1 MLDLEKFFEEKDLQE
16 VVWEIEGNN
25 SLHILSNEIV
35 IDFIM
40 DLPEGKNKDKIR
52 KNLSRIDFKNG
63 NINNF
68 LKHIAKWLV
77 TA

>member
-52 KNLSRIDFKNG
+52 KNLSRIDFKNS